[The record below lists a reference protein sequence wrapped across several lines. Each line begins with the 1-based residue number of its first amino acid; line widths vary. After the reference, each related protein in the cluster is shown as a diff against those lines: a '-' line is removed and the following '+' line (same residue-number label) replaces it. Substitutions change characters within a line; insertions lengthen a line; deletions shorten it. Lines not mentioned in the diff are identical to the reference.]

1 MLTIWLLVECTDWH
15 TPLTWGFYEK
25 KKEFVCNSSS
35 IQCIH
40 RSFDVSKWAFQIL
53 DFYDIQTKYRM
64 WCDIVND
71 VVFQFIQSKIWLE
84 QINHIEQCLTIFKWT
99 FFVWSVKRKAVS
111 YKALGT
117 IEIKWL
123 TFEYV
128 SFDCDSRMWTW
139 NVAGHNGSKIIKI
152 KKKYKIQIPTT
163 ICVRARI
170 AQRTEYL
177 KVCYFLFRKKQF
189 SREFSL
195 VKW

>member
-1 MLTIWLLVECTDWH
+1 
-15 TPLTWGFYEK
+15 
-25 KKEFVCNSSS
+25 
-35 IQCIH
+35 
-40 RSFDVSKWAFQIL
+40 
-53 DFYDIQTKYRM
+53 M

-139 NVAGHNGSKIIKI
+139 NVAGHNGSKMIKI
-152 KKKYKIQIPTT
+152 KKNIKSKFQQQYVYEHVLRKEQNIWK
-163 ICVRARI
+163 CVI
-170 AQRTEYL
+170 FCSE
-177 KVCYFLFRKKQF
+177 KNNSPVN
-189 SREFSL
+189 SHS
-195 VKW
+195 